1 MNSNTNIAM
10 DTNKDIPLTP
20 SIEPS
25 PAQAPIPA
33 NDLTEIKN
41 NLINSYKS
49 SDDESSDDESF
60 ISSESSVSSVSSDE
74 HKKKKKH
81 KNKKDKH
88 VSVYKVQVD
97 KLEQRLHYMKLDL
110 VNKDLDINVL
120 KNKIILLEGN
130 AKLHSNINFLFD
142 RLDNAIKV
150 LNEKLDSYQPTTD
163 TIKDMVLLEQIDSM
177 CVKAIEKYLTYLNT
191 DVKPLFKDDMYLKQS
206 TLLLYSEKDKTMND
220 ISIKVKKHIL
230 DAKLK
235 LNNKSSYLV
244 WILFTIIIIMMGFSF
259 FY

>member
-1 MNSNTNIAM
+1 MNTNITM
-10 DTNKDIPLTP
+10 DTTQDIPLPP

-25 PAQAPIPA
+25 PTQVPITIP
-33 NDLTEIKN
+33 NLTEIKN
-41 NLINSYKS
+41 CLINSYKS
-49 SDDESSDDESF
+49 SDDESSDSDSF
-60 ISSESSVSSVSSDE
+60 ISSESSVSSE
-74 HKKKKKH
+74 EYKKKKKPKH
-81 KNKKDKH
+81 KKDKH

-97 KLEQRLHYMKLDL
+97 KLEQRLHYMKLDV
-110 VNKDLDINVL
+110 VNKDLEINEL
-120 KNKIILLEGN
+120 KSKIILLEGN
-130 AKLHSNINFLFD
+130 TKLHSNINYLFD

-150 LNEKLDSYQPTTD
+150 LNEKLDSYQPSSD
-163 TIKDMVLLEQIDSM
+163 FIKDMVLLEHVNDM

-191 DVKPLFKDDMYLKQS
+191 DVKPLFKDDVYLKQS

-230 DAKLK
+230 DAKFK

-244 WILFTIIIIMMGFSF
+244 WVLFAIIIIMMGFSF

>member
-1 MNSNTNIAM
+1 MNTIDNPTNTNV
-10 DTNKDIPLTP
+10 
-20 SIEPS
+20 
-25 PAQAPIPA
+25 
-33 NDLTEIKN
+33 TEITPDTLPIIQPISVPNLTDIKN
-41 NLINSYKS
+41 SLVNSYKS
-49 SDDESSDDESF
+49 SDSESSNNESFDDESF
-60 ISSESSVSSVSSDE
+60 ISSESSVSSDE

-81 KNKKDKH
+81 KHKKDKH
-88 VSVYKVQVD
+88 VSVYKVQLD

-150 LNEKLDSYQPTTD
+150 LNEKLDSYQPTTY

-177 CVKAIEKYLTYLNT
+177 CIKAIEKYLTYLNT
-191 DVKPLFKDDMYLKQS
+191 EVKPLFKDEMYLKQS

-230 DAKLK
+230 EAKLK

-244 WILFTIIIIMMGFSF
+244 WVLFTIIIIMMGFSF